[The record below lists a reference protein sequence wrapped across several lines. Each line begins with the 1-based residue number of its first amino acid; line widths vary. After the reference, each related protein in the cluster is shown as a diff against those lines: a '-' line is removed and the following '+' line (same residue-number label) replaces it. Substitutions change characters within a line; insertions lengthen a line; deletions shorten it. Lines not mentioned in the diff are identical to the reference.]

1 MRYVVAINEGINGS
15 VVVAAESGELLYAL
29 QEERVNRVKEFHGF
43 PHRALDI
50 ALADAGVRPDDVLA
64 VALSNLDSPS
74 LDREAFLAVYE
85 QRARGGAAGFRRRL
99 RRRLR
104 QTLPPVLLEGRGR
117 RAAAAANR
125 RVEAALAEHGL
136 AGRPLVRGHHH
147 RHHAAA
153 AYFGRRRDPE
163 SPHLVLTLDGGG
175 DGDCAH
181 VYLARGAVLELV
193 ASTPVGHSIGNV
205 YSIATQVAGMTP
217 HEHEYKL
224 MGLAAYPS
232 ERYAAPVAER
242 FARYLDLDPAEPM
255 RFRRRTPEPTFELQR
270 RMLRDFE
277 RVRFDTFAGGLQLF
291 TEQLMCRWVE
301 SAVRATGVRAVVGAG
316 GVFMNVKANARIA
329 RLDLVEYFDVFPS
342 CGDETLPFGAAW
354 SVLSDRVPEVRDR
367 LRLDHL
373 YLGPEASR
381 DLAGVLDDL
390 RADPDLELVELAD
403 PEAEVAELLA
413 AGEVVARCSGRME
426 FGARALGNRSILA
439 DPSDP
444 RVVPRINRMIKQR
457 DFWMPFAPAVLAEH
471 AEALLRIPPT
481 LPAGEVSP
489 FMMHTFDTTARRDE
503 FIAGVHAHDL
513 TSRAQIV
520 RRETSPGLH
529 RLVSE
534 FAARTGRPVVLNTS
548 FNLHGWPIVMGAAD
562 AVDVL
567 RRSGLDHLV
576 IDRLLVRKRARPS
589 A

>member
-1 MRYVVAINEGINGS
+1 MRYVVAVNEGINGS
-15 VVVAAESGELLYAL
+15 VVVVAESGEPVYAL

-50 ALADAGVRPDDVLA
+50 ALAEAGVRPDDVLA

-74 LDREAFLAVYE
+74 LDREGFLAVYE
-85 QRARGGAAGFRRRL
+85 QRARGGPAGVQRRL

-104 QTLPPVLLEGRGR
+104 GALPPALLASRRR
-117 RAAAAANR
+117 RAAAAANG

-136 AGRPLVRGHHH
+136 GGRPLVRGHHH

-153 AYFGRRRDPE
+153 AYFGCRRDPQ

-181 VYLARGAVLELV
+181 VYLARGGELELV
-193 ASTPVGHSIGNV
+193 ASTPVGHSVGNV

-232 ERYAAPVAER
+232 SRYTAAVAER
-242 FARYLDLDPAEPM
+242 FTRYLGLDPAEPM
-255 RFRRRTPEPTFELQR
+255 RFCRRTPEPTFELQR

-277 RVRFDTFAGGLQLF
+277 RVRFDTFAGGLQRF
-291 TEQLMCRWVE
+291 TEDLVCRWVAA
-301 SAVRATGVRAVVGAG
+301 AVSATGVGAVVGAG

-329 RLDLVEYFDVFPS
+329 RLDGVEYFDVFPS

-354 SVLSDRVPEVRDR
+354 SVLAERVPEVRDR

-381 DLAGVLDDL
+381 DLADVLDDL
-390 RADPDLELVELAD
+390 CSDPDLELVELAD
-403 PEAEVAELLA
+403 PEAEVAALLA

-444 RVVPRINRMIKQR
+444 RVVARINRMIKQR

-471 AEALLRIPPT
+471 AAELLRIPPT
-481 LPAGEVSP
+481 LPVKQVSP

-503 FIAGVHAHDL
+503 FVAGVHTHDL
-513 TSRAQIV
+513 TSRAQV
-520 RRETSPGLH
+520 VGRETSPELH
-529 RLVSE
+529 RLISA

-576 IDRLLVRKRARPS
+576 VDRLLIRKRLRAS
-589 A
+589 G